1 MKNLF
6 AVLLSLITTLFP
18 FIGVGQNKN
27 NPTNPETIITRDDAK
42 AIVLKHSGFE
52 ETEIRGY
59 KIELDKERGVL
70 VYEIEFDSGKY
81 EYEYEVNAETGKV
94 LKTEKEIRD

>member
-27 NPTNPETIITRDDAK
+27 NPANPETIITRDDAK

-52 ETEIRGY
+52 EAEIRGY
-59 KIELDKERGVL
+59 KAELDKERGVL

-81 EYEYEVNAETGKV
+81 EYEYEVNAETGKII
-94 LKTEKEIRD
+94 KSEKEYRD